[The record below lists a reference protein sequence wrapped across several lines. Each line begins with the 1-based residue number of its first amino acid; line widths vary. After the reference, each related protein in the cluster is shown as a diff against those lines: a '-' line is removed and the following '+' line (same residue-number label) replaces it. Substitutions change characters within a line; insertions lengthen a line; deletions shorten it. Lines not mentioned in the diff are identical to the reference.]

1 MPIMAVEEW
10 HEFRN
15 DMLVWTP

>member
-1 MPIMAVEEW
+1 MAVEEW

>member
-1 MPIMAVEEW
+1 MAVEGW

-15 DMLVWTP
+15 DMLVWTS